1 MVQTEAQ
8 YKFVYMAVQQF
19 IEAEQKRLEEEQ
31 VSPGFL
37 GKSHSHLLPG
47 IHFRIVKIGKVQAGI
62 DPRHVLEHLQGCWCC
77 PEHTKII
84 PLWRLGSW
92 EAFGILG
99 SLFWTCF
106 QWDLLGF
113 AFSSRGIKGKN
124 GIT

>member
-84 PLWRLGSW
+84 PSGIWDLGKLSGSW
-92 EAFGILG
+92 EVCFGPASSGICLALL
-99 SLFWTCF
+99 SLPEE
-106 QWDLLGF
+106 
-113 AFSSRGIKGKN
+113 
-124 GIT
+124 